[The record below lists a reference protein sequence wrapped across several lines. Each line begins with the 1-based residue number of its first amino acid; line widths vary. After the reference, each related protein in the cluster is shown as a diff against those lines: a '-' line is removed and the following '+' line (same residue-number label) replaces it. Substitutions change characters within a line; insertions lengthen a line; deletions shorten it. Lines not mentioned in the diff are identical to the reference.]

1 MLSKN
6 DSFFEKI
13 FSSPPWTRCFQTPSL
28 PCFLLIS
35 FRAFLAYFLIFF
47 TVAIILCNDV
57 SNPRHAPHSGA
68 LTSVFIEKGVG
79 NSKTFCMVIFDKRT
93 KSFLFRLPVSWTST
107 SRIQSVSQLG
117 IPFCINYGSLFL
129 CTLLSL
135 QYLKKGTP

>member
-68 LTSVFIEKGVG
+68 LTSVLLKRDVR

-93 KSFLFRLPVSWTST
+93 KHSFFAFRFLGLLFPGYNLYLCWGYHFASIMV
-107 SRIQSVSQLG
+107 VY
-117 IPFCINYGSLFL
+117 FCVFS
-129 CTLLSL
+129 SL